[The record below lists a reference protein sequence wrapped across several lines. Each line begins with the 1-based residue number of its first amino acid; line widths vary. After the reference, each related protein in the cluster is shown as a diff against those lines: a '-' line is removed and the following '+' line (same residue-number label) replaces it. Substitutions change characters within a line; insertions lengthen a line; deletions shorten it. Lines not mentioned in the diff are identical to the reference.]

1 MREKKRVE
9 MLSKHNGIEKKYV
22 VCLLLGI
29 YSSMGKIARLG
40 HQFCIMKH
48 DVDEIKK
55 IVSARQ
61 FIFNKLSGRDFS
73 CFVFFYGA

>member
-1 MREKKRVE
+1 
-9 MLSKHNGIEKKYV
+9 
-22 VCLLLGI
+22 
-29 YSSMGKIARLG
+29 MGKIARLG

-61 FIFNKLSGRDFS
+61 FIFNKLSGRDFL
-73 CFVFFYGA
+73 CFVFFLRRLMISVGNISHVNGNTGGVVMM